1 MEPQQQFTEVRGKF
15 PKFVTTDIPPSGIK
29 TLKTLEM
36 QEVSVRY
43 CRYCTDFPT
52 SFLNLLPTGLFNSSN
67 KL

>member
-43 CRYCTDFPT
+43 CRYCTEF
-52 SFLNLLPTGLFNSSN
+52 SNLILEFAPYRPF
-67 KL
+67 